1 MGTGPLTNAGF
12 GLGSNIG
19 DKAGNIAR
27 ALELLEQRGI
37 VRVTAV
43 SSIYRTAPWG
53 YVEQDFFA
61 NACAIGETRLRP
73 LEILAATNAVE
84 IDMGRKPSVRWG
96 PRLIDI
102 DIFSTAMLVRACP
115 IEFAAQGPSTARS
128 FWCPRPRS
136 RLTSPLRA
144 FHRKSRRVFRRRAN
158 RKMGR
163 ERRAWLNHEIISEQF
178 SRRGCEDYRG
188 RERDGS

>member
-1 MGTGPLTNAGF
+1 MPSSAADLLGTGPLTKAGF

-73 LEILAATNAVE
+73 LELLAATNAVE

-102 DIFSTAMLVRACP
+102 DILFHGDAAFAHAQLNLPHKDLFERAFVLVPLAEIAPHLHISGRSIAKAAACFAGEP
-115 IEFAAQGPSTARS
+115 IEKWDASG
-128 FWCPRPRS
+128 
-136 RLTSPLRA
+136 
-144 FHRKSRRVFRRRAN
+144 
-158 RKMGR
+158 GR
-163 ERRAWLNHEIISEQF
+163 
-178 SRRGCEDYRG
+178 G
-188 RERDGS
+188 